1 MSIRVKW
8 LFVALLGALLP
19 GLGLAEEEVAPQAG
33 QVYLNVLGG
42 FYDGPDELDI
52 VTGDEALGGGLGWM
66 ITDRWAL
73 EGLYFDFEPEVEV
86 GGVRARGDTEYW
98 TANVLRHFRTGR
110 MWQPYLT
117 FGAGRAEFLYQGL
130 QLSDEDT
137 VYNGGVGLRTRS
149 GRVQFRAAL
158 RGLYY
163 DDADDWS
170 PMATA
175 GLSFFL
181 GGRAP
186 APAPAPVAAAPVDSD
201 GDGVSDG
208 SDRCPGTPMGVAVD
222 PRGCPLDSD
231 GDGVPDYQDQCPGTP
246 SGARVD
252 ERGCEIVVAE
262 PVSFDLTVTF
272 GFDSAEITGVAFQE
286 MLRLLRFLRE
296 YPSTT
301 AVIEGHTDDRG
312 AADYNLDLSERR
324 AEAVREALTNSGID
338 ASRLTARGYGE
349 TRPIAGNDSEAGRQ
363 QNRRVTVVV
372 SGTSG

>member
-1 MSIRVKW
+1 MSIRTKW
-8 LFVALLGALLP
+8 AALALGAALLP
-19 GLGLAEEEVAPQAG
+19 GGVVAEEIAPQAG
-33 QVYLNVLGG
+33 QLYLNVLGG
-42 FYDGPDELDI
+42 FYDGPDELD
-52 VTGDEALGGGLGWM
+52 VKKGDEALGGGLGFM
-66 ITDRWAL
+66 FTDNWAI

-86 GGVRARGDTEYW
+86 GGTRANGDTEYW
-98 TANVLRHFRTGR
+98 TANLLRHFRTGR
-110 MWQPYLT
+110 TWQPYVT
-117 FGAGRAEFLYQGL
+117 FGAGRAEFRYDGL
-130 QLSDEDT
+130 QASNDER

-149 GRVQFRAAL
+149 GRVQFRADL

-175 GLSFFL
+175 GLSFYL

-186 APAPAPVAAAPVDSD
+186 APAPEPVAAAPADSD
-201 GDGVSDG
+201 GDGVVDDR
-208 SDRCPGTPMGVAVD
+208 DRCPGTPLGVAVD
-222 PRGCPLDSD
+222 ARGCPLDSD

-252 ERGCEIVVAE
+252 DRGCEIVVAE
-262 PVSFDLTVTF
+262 PVSFDLTVIF

-286 MLRLLRFLRE
+286 MLELLRFLRE

-312 AADYNLDLSERR
+312 AADYNLGLSERR

-338 ASRLTARGYGE
+338 GSRLTARGYGE
-349 TRPIAGNDSEAGRQ
+349 TRPIADNGTEAGRRL
-363 QNRRVTVVV
+363 NRRVTVVV
-372 SGTSG
+372 SGTSGG